1 MKFKIAH
8 KGLVLIAVPLAIELM
23 ILGGL
28 ARLLSESEHATAK
41 ESRARE
47 IMFQTSELRRLVE
60 ETLFTAGG
68 FNAMRL
74 PDSFRRYVENKKD
87 VRQAEASIRTRI
99 NSDRE
104 KLLFDNLAQDIDKSF
119 QLMDSSMEFF
129 KTASEDT
136 GEHRFR
142 ELEREMRVIKESLR
156 DKSALLTQE
165 AALAKQNS
173 ELMNGVSRQNLKGL
187 LGLALGLNVFAAI
200 ALTVYFGRGITGR
213 LKTLT
218 TNSVRLASG
227 QELLAPISGNDELF
241 DLDKAFRWMAK
252 ELAES
257 ARKERAM
264 IENAVEVIC
273 SIAKDG
279 QFLKVNPASL
289 TVWGYPADDL
299 TGQRYISIV
308 RESDRDKTTEAVS
321 AAIEKQLP
329 LSFECGIKKKDG
341 TFAEVKWSGGWSSQ
355 EQSLFCVLHDI
366 TEMKRIEKM
375 KQDFVAMISH
385 DLRTPL
391 TSVQIFLEMISE
403 GFFENDHAKQ
413 RDKAKRSETDV
424 ARLIELINNLL
435 DVEKLEA
442 GNMEILPSDTLTSM
456 ISERSI
462 NSVQALAE
470 KKKIK
475 IVDESQKIDLYADED
490 MLVQVIVNFLSNA
503 IKFSPEGS
511 TIRVAAFSKDRQV
524 EFQVIDEGRGIGP
537 DHIHKVFDR
546 FSQVEADDQRKKG
559 GSGLGLAVCKS
570 IVEAHK
576 GEIGVLSEEGKGST
590 FWFRVPE
597 ES

>member
-1 MKFKIAH
+1 M
-8 KGLVLIAVPLAIELM
+8 IAVPLLIELA
-23 ILGGL
+23 ILAGL
-28 ARLLSESEHATAK
+28 ALLLSESEHATVK

-47 IMFQTSELRRLVE
+47 IMLETSELRRLIE
-60 ETLFTAGG
+60 EALFTAGG

-74 PDSFRRYVENKKD
+74 PDSFRRYADNKNN
-87 VRQAEASIRTRI
+87 VRQAEKRLRI
-99 NSDRE
+99 HIGSDRE
-104 KLLFDNLAQDIDKSF
+104 KLLYDTLAQNIDKSL

-129 KTASEDT
+129 KTASTDS

-156 DKSALLTQE
+156 DKSTQLTQE

-173 ELMNGVSRQNLKGL
+173 EMMNDASRQNLKGL

-227 QELLAPISGNDELF
+227 QDLLAPISGNDELF

-279 QFLKVNPASL
+279 QFVKVNPAAL
-289 TVWGYPADDL
+289 TVWGYPPDDL

-308 RESDRDKTTEAVS
+308 RESDRDKTAEAVG
-321 AAIEKQLP
+321 AAIEKQVP

-341 TFAEVKWSGGWSSQ
+341 TFAEVKWSGGWSSKDQ
-355 EQSLFCVLHDI
+355 ALFCVLHDI

-375 KQDFVAMISH
+375 KQEFVAMISH

-391 TSVQIFLEMISE
+391 TSVQIFLEMVSE
-403 GFFENDHAKQ
+403 GFFENDLQKL
-413 RDKAKRSETDV
+413 RVKAKGSENDV
-424 ARLIELINNLL
+424 GRLIGLINNLL
-435 DVEKLEA
+435 DVEKLES
-442 GNMEILPSDTLTSM
+442 GNMEIIPSDTLASM
-456 ISERSI
+456 IADRSI
-462 NSVQALAE
+462 NSVQTLAE
-470 KKKIK
+470 SKKIT
-475 IVDESQKIDLYADED
+475 IVDESKKIDLYADED
-490 MLVQVIVNFLSNA
+490 MLVQVLVNFLSNA
-503 IKFSPEGS
+503 IKFSPESS
-511 TIRVAAFSKDRQV
+511 TIRVAAFANNGHV
-524 EFQVIDEGRGIGP
+524 EFRVIDQGRGIRP
-537 DHIHKVFDR
+537 EHIKRVFDR

-576 GEIGVLSEEGKGST
+576 GEIGVFSEEGKGST
-590 FWFRVPE
+590 FWFKVPE